1 MPASS
6 ASAVRGLK
14 RSIVLS
20 IISLVLAAKVS
31 PQASLR
37 WFKSRVCW
45 HEVRVGS
52 GSGLAPRRGGWKE
65 TEDSQDPNL
74 APVAFARLSLLRG

>member
-52 GSGLAPRRGGWKE
+52 GSGMASRRGGWEK
-65 TEDSQDPNL
+65 TEYRRDPNTT
-74 APVAFARLSLLRG
+74 SIT